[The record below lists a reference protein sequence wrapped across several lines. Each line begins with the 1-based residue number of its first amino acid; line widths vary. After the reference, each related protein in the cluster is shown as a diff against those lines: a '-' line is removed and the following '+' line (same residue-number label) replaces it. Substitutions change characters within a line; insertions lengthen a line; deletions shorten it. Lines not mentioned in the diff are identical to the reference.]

1 MAEEGPRGIG
11 LCASKGKEGKDH
23 LSNKTHLPIAKNLDI
38 GIKMALNREE
48 RNPNLGFSTLRGTE
62 GIEAWFL
69 FWDPG

>member
-1 MAEEGPRGIG
+1 MRTKPKGIC
-11 LCASKGKEGKDH
+11 LCAPKGKEGKDH
-23 LSNKTHLPIAKNLDI
+23 LSKSNVPIAKNLDI